1 MNVFQ
6 SILLGFVQGLTEFLP
21 VSSSGHLILVRELL
35 GLESSC
41 MMYDILLHLGTLV
54 PVFVF
59 FRKDIIGLF
68 RPPMKKLLWLIVATL
83 PAAVAG
89 VLLSGMID
97 KVFGGGKFLCV
108 TFALTAVLLFLTE
121 RISLRNDKPRP
132 LGAGTATCMGLMQAV
147 ALLPGLSRSGST
159 VFGGIMSGGKREDVA
174 KFSFLMSI
182 PIILG
187 SVAVGLIG
195 VATGSGTL
203 ILTVGWWETLC
214 GMVAA
219 AVGGMFAIKA
229 MMKIVASAAYKP
241 LAFYLFMVSILS
253 LVLSLRG

>member
-6 SILLGFVQGLTEFLP
+6 SMLLGFVQGLTEFLP

-59 FRKDIIGLF
+59 FGKEFLGLF
-68 RPPMKKLLWLIVATL
+68 RPPFGKMLRLIIATL

-89 VLLSGMID
+89 FLLSGMID
-97 KVFGGGKFLCV
+97 DVFGSGKFLCV
-108 TFALTAVLLFLTE
+108 TFALTAVLLLLTE
-121 RISLRNDKPRP
+121 RLSSRNDRPSP
-132 LGAGTATCMGLMQAV
+132 LGTKQAVGMGLMQVV

-159 VFGGIMSGGKREDVA
+159 VFGGIAMRGNREDVA
-174 KFSFLMSI
+174 KFSFLMSVPVI
-182 PIILG
+182 FG
-187 SVAVGLIG
+187 SACVGLIG

-203 ILTVGWWETLC
+203 ELTVGWWETLC
-214 GMVAA
+214 GIAA
-219 AVGGMFAIKA
+219 ATVGGMFAVKI
-229 MMKIVASAAYKP
+229 MMKIIVKAKYKP
-241 LAFYLFMVSILS
+241 LAFYLFGASILS
-253 LVLSLRG
+253 LVLALI